1 MLTSC
6 YWGYYFLLVPLS
18 IFRQPRVIDDDI
30 NGFQS
35 NYWVVLLTKISI
47 IDDSRLKN
55 VHDLSWAHLN
65 QQLSYLSAVC
75 LRAAANSLPL
85 QSLTMHT
92 FSARDYKQ
100 EGINKLWNLK
110 IVICVVFL
118 CIWQYWSWKECPQ
131 YIWCTDEGTLF
142 TYISPRKYLPKNSA

>member
-92 FSARDYKQ
+92 FLARDYKQ
-100 EGINKLWNLK
+100 EGINKLWNLR
-110 IVICVVFL
+110 
-118 CIWQYWSWKECPQ
+118 YWYVLSFCAFGNIEAEKNAPSTFGVRMRALYLHILAQE
-131 YIWCTDEGTLF
+131 
-142 TYISPRKYLPKNSA
+142 KYLPKNSA